1 MLRAMHPAVPRTRSA
16 KRIAGEQGSKRKT
29 AMAGEGQNSG
39 SQISLARFFRIF
51 FDILKPEANFYW
63 LAAVYGIGISLLSL
77 ATPIS
82 VQMLINTIA
91 NTALTAP
98 LVMLSLTLFG
108 LLTIS
113 SLIYALRVHLMEVF
127 ARRFYA
133 RMVAEISLISVYAQ
147 NPYFGDIKGSSLFNR
162 YFDVVYVQTA
172 IPILFIGGFTVLLQ
186 IAVGFVLVSLYHPYF
201 LGFTLVMIAL
211 IWIIWLAW
219 GASALRTGIELS
231 HAKHRTAEWLET
243 IGGSNGFF
251 KSQRRI
257 DYALDRTD
265 DFTRVYINHRK
276 RHFRH
281 LFSQTIAFLL
291 MYAAASAALLGLGGY
306 LVIQNQLTLG
316 QLVAAELVLSAAF
329 LGVAQLG
336 SYLGYFYDLFAAV
349 EEISQF
355 YDVEQEQPKG
365 ADPFEGPDHTL
376 VMKGVR
382 GHARHENA
390 QFDLEIPSGSIIMAT
405 ASHYGVQR
413 LFKDLLKMHV
423 LPEGGYATMGGIDIK
438 DIEAHHLR
446 NNVHVLDRPT
456 FVEMTIREY
465 LALSCKETA
474 SRRMVAA
481 LETVGLTN
489 TIATFDRGLDTPIA
503 STGYPLSA
511 VELQQLKL
519 ANALLEQPRI
529 LVLSRL
535 FDLLDPIPLQRA
547 ITELREQAYSTV
559 IYFSNRQIDL
569 GFDRFLYLEAH
580 QQRYFD
586 NFSDFCAA
594 ANHIPPR
601 ALGLDRGLAAA
612 TTYPAGE

>member
-1 MLRAMHPAVPRTRSA
+1 
-16 KRIAGEQGSKRKT
+16 
-29 AMAGEGQNSG
+29 MAREGQSYG
-39 SQISLARFFRIF
+39 SQISLVKFFRIF
-51 FDILKPEANFYW
+51 FEILKPEANFYW
-63 LAAVYGIGISLLSL
+63 LAVVYGVGISLLSL

-108 LLTIS
+108 LLFIS
-113 SLIYALRVHLMEVF
+113 SMIYALRIHLMELF

-147 NPYFGDIKGSSLFNR
+147 NPFFGDFKSSPLFNR

-172 IPILFIGGFTVLLQ
+172 IPILFIGGFTTLLQ

-211 IWIIWLAW
+211 MWLVWLAW
-219 GASALRTGIELS
+219 GSRALRTGVDLS
-231 HAKHRTAEWLET
+231 HAKHKTAAWLQT

-257 DYALDRTD
+257 DYALDKTD
-265 DFTRVYINHRK
+265 DYTRVYVTERK

-291 MYAAASAALLGLGGY
+291 MYAAASAALLGLGGW

-336 SYLGYFYDLFAAV
+336 TYLGYFYDLFAAV

-365 ADPFEGPDHTL
+365 ADPFEGPDHTIA
-376 VMKGVR
+376 MKGVR
-382 GHARHENA
+382 GHARHESA
-390 QFDLEIPSGSIIMAT
+390 QFDLEIPSGSIIMAA
-405 ASHYGVQR
+405 ASHHGVQR
-413 LFKDLLKMHV
+413 LFNNLLKMHV
-423 LPEGGYATMGGIDIK
+423 LPEGGYATLGGIDVK
-438 DIEAHHLR
+438 DIEPHHLR
-446 NNVHVLDRPT
+446 KNVHVLDRPS

-465 LALSCKETA
+465 LALSSKA
-474 SRRMVAA
+474 SAPQRMIDA
-481 LETVGLTN
+481 LETVGLAD
-489 TIATFDRGLDTPIA
+489 TISTFEKGLDTPIA
-503 STGYPLSA
+503 ATGYPLSA

-519 ANALLEQPRI
+519 ANALLEAPRI

-535 FDLLDPIPLQRA
+535 FDLLDPEPLQRA
-547 ITELREQAYSTV
+547 IAALREQAYSTV
-559 IYFSNRQIDL
+559 IYFSNRRIDL

-586 NFSDFCAA
+586 NFDDFNAVVTHLA
-594 ANHIPPR
+594 PP
-601 ALGLDRGLAAA
+601 APGLARK
-612 TTYPAGE
+612 GGQ

>member
-1 MLRAMHPAVPRTRSA
+1 
-16 KRIAGEQGSKRKT
+16 
-29 AMAGEGQNSG
+29 MAGEGQHYG
-39 SQISLARFFRIF
+39 SQISLAKFFRIF
-51 FDILKPEANFYW
+51 FEILKPESSFYW
-63 LAAVYGIGISLLSL
+63 LAAVYGVGISLLSL

-108 LLTIS
+108 LLLIS
-113 SLIYALRVHLMEVF
+113 SLLYALRIHLMEVF

-147 NPYFGDIKGSSLFNR
+147 NPFFGDIKASSLFNR
-162 YFDVVYVQTA
+162 YFDVVYVQTL

-201 LGFTLVMIAL
+201 LGFTLVMIAM
-211 IWIIWLAW
+211 IWVIWLTW
-219 GASALRTGIELS
+219 GARALRTGVDLS
-231 HAKHRTAEWLET
+231 HAKHKTAAWLQT
-243 IGGSNGFF
+243 IGDSNGFF

-257 DYALDRTD
+257 DYVLDKTD
-265 DFTRVYINHRK
+265 DFTRDYISHRK

-281 LFSQTIAFLL
+281 LFSQTIAFLF
-291 MYAAASAALLGLGGY
+291 MYAAASATLLGLGGY
-306 LVIQNQLTLG
+306 LVIENQLTLG

-336 SYLGYFYDLFAAV
+336 SYIGYFYDLFAAI

-365 ADPFEGPDHTL
+365 ADPFEGPDHTI
-376 VMKGVR
+376 VMKAVR
-382 GHARHENA
+382 GHARHEPA
-390 QFDLEIPSGSIIMAT
+390 QFDLEIPSGSIIMAA
-405 ASHYGVQR
+405 ASHHGVQR
-413 LFKDLLKMHV
+413 LFNNLLKMHV
-423 LPEGGYATMGGIDIK
+423 LPQGGYATLGGVDVK

-446 NNVHVLDRPT
+446 KNIHVLDRPT

-465 LALSCKETA
+465 LALACKETA
-474 SRRMVAA
+474 SKRMVAA
-481 LETVGLTN
+481 LETVGLTG
-489 TIATFDRGLDTPIA
+489 TIATFDKGLDTPLA
-503 STGYPLSA
+503 MTGHPLSS

-535 FDLLDPIPLQRA
+535 FDMLDPEPLQRA
-547 ITELREQAYSTV
+547 IAELRSQAYSTV
-559 IYFSNRQIDL
+559 IYFSNRRIDL
-569 GFDRFLYLEAH
+569 GFDRFLYLEAN
-580 QQRYFD
+580 QQRIFD
-586 NFSDFCAA
+586 DFDAFNA
-594 ANHIPPR
+594 VVNQSPPR
-601 ALGLDRGLAAA
+601 APGLDRPHSLPHTA
-612 TTYPAGE
+612 AGE

>member
-1 MLRAMHPAVPRTRSA
+1 
-16 KRIAGEQGSKRKT
+16 
-29 AMAGEGQNSG
+29 MAGEGQSYG
-39 SQISLARFFRIF
+39 SQISLAKFFRIF

-63 LAAVYGIGISLLSL
+63 LAAVYGVGISLLSL

-98 LVMLSLTLFG
+98 LVVLSLTLFV

-113 SLIYALRVHLMEVF
+113 SLIYALRVHLLELF

-147 NPYFGDIKGSSLFNR
+147 NPFFGDVKKSALFNR

-211 IWIIWLAW
+211 IWVIWLTW
-219 GASALRTGIELS
+219 GSRALRTGVDLS
-231 HAKHRTAEWLET
+231 HAKHKTAEWLQS

-257 DYALDRTD
+257 DYALDKTD
-265 DFTRVYINHRK
+265 EYTAKYITERK

-281 LFSQTIAFLL
+281 LFSQTIGFLL
-291 MYAAASAALLGLGGY
+291 MYAAASAALLGLGGW

-329 LGVAQLG
+329 AGVAQIG

-365 ADPFEGPDHTL
+365 GDPFEGSDHTIIF
-376 VMKGVR
+376 KGVR
-382 GHARHENA
+382 GQARHEAA
-390 QFDLEIPSGSIIMAT
+390 QLDLEIPSGAIIMAD
-405 ASHYGVQR
+405 ASHHGVQR
-413 LFKDLLKMHV
+413 LLTSLLKMHV
-423 LPEGGYATMGGIDIK
+423 LPQGGYATLGGIDVK
-438 DIEAHHLR
+438 DIEPHHLR
-446 NNVHVLDRPT
+446 KNVHVLDRPT
-456 FVEMTIREY
+456 VVEMTIREY

-474 SRRMVAA
+474 PRRMVAA
-481 LETVGLTN
+481 LETVGLADTV
-489 TIATFDRGLDTPIA
+489 ATFEKGLDTPLA
-503 STGYPLSA
+503 ATGYPLSA

-519 ANALLEQPRI
+519 ANALLEGPRI

-535 FDLLDPIPLQRA
+535 FDLIDPEPLQRA
-547 ITELREQAYSTV
+547 ITELRSQAFSTV
-559 IYFSNRQIDL
+559 IYFSNRRIDL
-569 GFDRFLYLEAH
+569 GFDRFLYLEAKR
-580 QQRYFD
+580 QRYFD
-586 NFSDFCAA
+586 NFEDFCAA
-594 ANHIPPR
+594 ASRAPTPP
-601 ALGLDRGLAAA
+601 ASRG
-612 TTYPAGE
+612 YPRPPLLEAGE

>member
-1 MLRAMHPAVPRTRSA
+1 
-16 KRIAGEQGSKRKT
+16 
-29 AMAGEGQNSG
+29 MAGDGPSYG
-39 SQISLARFFRIF
+39 SRISLTKFFRIF

-98 LVMLSLTLFG
+98 LVVLSLTLFG

-113 SLIYALRVHLMEVF
+113 SLLYALRVHLLELF

-147 NPYFGDIKGSSLFNR
+147 NPFFNDANKGSLFNR

-172 IPILFIGGFTVLLQ
+172 IPILFIGGFTTLLQ

-201 LGFTLVMIAL
+201 LAFTLVMIAL
-211 IWIIWLAW
+211 IWVIWLVW
-219 GASALRTGIELS
+219 GARALRTGIDLS
-231 HAKHRTAEWLET
+231 HAKHATAAWIET
-243 IGGSNGFF
+243 VGSSNGFF

-257 DYALDRTD
+257 DYALDKTD
-265 DFTRVYINHRK
+265 DYTRVYINERK

-281 LFSQTIAFLL
+281 LFAQTIAFLL
-291 MYAAASAALLGLGGY
+291 MYAAASAALLGLGGW

-329 LGVAQLG
+329 VGVAQLG

-365 ADPFEGPDHTL
+365 ADPFDGPDHTI

-382 GHARHENA
+382 GMARHEA
-390 QFDLEIPSGSIIMAT
+390 VQFDLEIPSGAIVMAA
-405 ASHYGVQR
+405 ASQHGVQR
-413 LFKDLLKMHV
+413 LFTNLLKLHV
-423 LPEGGYATMGGIDIK
+423 LPQGGIATLGGIDMK
-438 DIEAHHLR
+438 AIEAHHLR
-446 NNVHVLDRPT
+446 KNVHVLDRPST
-456 FVEMTIREY
+456 VEMTIREY
-465 LALSCKETA
+465 LALSCPDTA
-474 SRRMVAA
+474 PQRMLGA
-481 LETVGLTN
+481 LETVGLAS
-489 TIATFDRGLDTPIA
+489 TIAALEKGLDTPLA

-519 ANALLEQPRI
+519 ANALLERPRI

-535 FDLLDPIPLQRA
+535 FDLLDPEPIERA
-547 ITELREQAYSTV
+547 VAELRAQAYSTV
-559 IYFSNRQIDL
+559 IYFSNRRIDL
-569 GFDRFLYLEAH
+569 GFDRFLYLEPDR
-580 QQRYFD
+580 QRF
-586 NFSDFCAA
+586 FASFEEFTAA
-594 ANHIPPR
+594 QARPEG
-601 ALGLDRGLAAA
+601 A
-612 TTYPAGE
+612 

>member
-1 MLRAMHPAVPRTRSA
+1 MADEGQHY
-16 KRIAGEQGSKRKT
+16 GSK
-29 AMAGEGQNSG
+29 
-39 SQISLARFFRIF
+39 ISLAKFFRIF
-51 FDILKPEANFYW
+51 FGILKPEANFYW
-63 LAAVYGIGISLLSL
+63 LAAVYGAGISLLSL

-98 LVMLSLTLFG
+98 LVMLALTLFG
-108 LLTIS
+108 LLLIS
-113 SLIYALRVHLMEVF
+113 SLIYALRIHLMEVF

-147 NPYFGDIKGSSLFNR
+147 NPFFSDIKASSLFNR
-162 YFDVVYVQTA
+162 YFDVVYVQTL
-172 IPILFIGGFTVLLQ
+172 IPVLFISGFTVLLQ

-201 LGFTLVMIAL
+201 LGFTLVMVAL
-211 IWIIWLAW
+211 IWVVWLTW
-219 GASALRTGIELS
+219 GARALRTGIDLS
-231 HAKHRTAEWLET
+231 HAKHKTADWLQT
-243 IGGSNGFF
+243 IGDSNGFF

-257 DYALDRTD
+257 DYALDKTD
-265 DFTRVYINHRK
+265 DFTREYINHRK

-281 LFSQTIAFLL
+281 LFSQTVAFLF
-291 MYAAASAALLGLGGY
+291 MYAAASAALLGLGGW
-306 LVIQNQLTLG
+306 LVIENQLTLG

-336 SYLGYFYDLFAAV
+336 NYLNYFYDLFAAV

-355 YDVEQEQPKG
+355 YDVEQEAPKG
-365 ADPFEGPDHTL
+365 ADPFDGPDHTI
-376 VMKGVR
+376 VFKGVR
-382 GHARHENA
+382 GHARHEPA
-390 QFDLEIPSGSIIMAT
+390 QFDLEIPSGAIIMAA
-405 ASHYGVQR
+405 ASHHGVQR
-413 LFKDLLKMHV
+413 LFKDLLKLHV
-423 LPEGGYATMGGIDIK
+423 LPEGGYATLGGVDVK

-456 FVEMTIREY
+456 LVDMTIREY
-465 LALSCKETA
+465 LALSCKDTA

-489 TIATFDRGLDTPIA
+489 AIATFDKGLDTPLA

-519 ANALLEQPRI
+519 ANALLERPRI

-535 FDLLDPIPLQRA
+535 FDLLDPEPLQRA
-547 ITELREQAYSTV
+547 IAELREQAYSTV
-559 IYFSNRQIDL
+559 IYFSNRRIDL
-569 GFDRFLYLEAH
+569 GFDRFLYLEAQ

-586 NFSDFCAA
+586 TFDAFCAA
-594 ANHIPPR
+594 QNTAPPR
-601 ALGLDRGLAAA
+601 REGGA
-612 TTYPAGE
+612 

>member
-1 MLRAMHPAVPRTRSA
+1 
-16 KRIAGEQGSKRKT
+16 
-29 AMAGEGQNSG
+29 MAGEGQSYG
-39 SQISLARFFRIF
+39 SQISLVKFFRIF

-98 LVMLSLTLFG
+98 LVVLSLTLFG
-108 LLTIS
+108 LLFIS
-113 SLIYALRVHLMEVF
+113 SMLYALRVHLMELF

-147 NPYFGDIKGSSLFNR
+147 NPFFDDAKKGDLFNR

-172 IPILFIGGFTVLLQ
+172 IPILFIGGFTTLLQ

-201 LGFTLVMIAL
+201 LGFTLIMIAL
-211 IWIIWLAW
+211 IWVVWLTW
-219 GASALRTGIELS
+219 GSRALRTGVDLS
-231 HAKHRTAEWLET
+231 HAKHKTAAWLQT

-257 DYALDRTD
+257 DYALDKTD
-265 DFTRVYINHRK
+265 DYTRQYITDRK

-281 LFSQTIAFLL
+281 LFAQTIAFLL
-291 MYAAASAALLGLGGY
+291 MYAAASAALLGLGGW

-329 LGVAQLG
+329 FGVAQLG

-365 ADPFEGPDHTL
+365 ADPFEGPDHAI

-382 GHARHENA
+382 GKARHEEA
-390 QFDLEIPSGSIIMAT
+390 QFDLEVPSGSIIMAA
-405 ASHYGVQR
+405 ASQHGVQR
-413 LFKDLLKMHV
+413 LFTNLLKMHA
-423 LPEGGYATMGGIDIK
+423 LPESGFATLGGVDMKA
-438 DIEAHHLR
+438 IEAHHLR
-446 NNVHVLDRPT
+446 KNVHVLDRPSI
-456 FVEMTIREY
+456 VEMTIREY
-465 LALSCKETA
+465 LALSCPDTA
-474 SRRMVAA
+474 PQRMIGA
-481 LETVGLTN
+481 LETVGL
-489 TIATFDRGLDTPIA
+489 ATMISTLEKGLDTPLA
-503 STGYPLSA
+503 ATGYPLSA

-519 ANALLEQPRI
+519 ANALLERPRI

-535 FDLLDPIPLQRA
+535 FDLIDPEPIARA
-547 ITELREQAYSTV
+547 VTELRAQAYSTV
-559 IYFSNRQIDL
+559 IYFSNRRIDL

-580 QQRYFD
+580 QQRYFA
-586 NFSDFCAA
+586 NFEEFSAA
-594 ANHIPPR
+594 MNRP
-601 ALGLDRGLAAA
+601 A
-612 TTYPAGE
+612 TYTGAPIAQGGA

>member
-1 MLRAMHPAVPRTRSA
+1 
-16 KRIAGEQGSKRKT
+16 
-29 AMAGEGQNSG
+29 MAGEGQHYG
-39 SQISLARFFRIF
+39 SQISLAKFFRIF
-51 FDILKPEANFYW
+51 FEILKPESSFYW
-63 LAAVYGIGISLLSL
+63 LAAVYGVGISLLSL

-108 LLTIS
+108 LLLIS
-113 SLIYALRVHLMEVF
+113 SLLYALRIHLMEVF

-147 NPYFGDIKGSSLFNR
+147 NPFFGDIKASSLFNR
-162 YFDVVYVQTA
+162 YFDVVYVQTL

-201 LGFTLVMIAL
+201 LGFTLVMIAM
-211 IWIIWLAW
+211 IWVIWLTW
-219 GASALRTGIELS
+219 GARALRTGVDLS
-231 HAKHRTAEWLET
+231 HAKHKTAAWLQT
-243 IGGSNGFF
+243 IGDSNGFF

-257 DYALDRTD
+257 DYVLDKTD
-265 DFTRVYINHRK
+265 DFTRDYISHRK

-281 LFSQTIAFLL
+281 LFSQTIAFLF

-306 LVIQNQLTLG
+306 LVIENQLTLG

-336 SYLGYFYDLFAAV
+336 SYIGYFYDLFAAI

-365 ADPFEGPDHTL
+365 ADPFEGPDHTI
-376 VMKGVR
+376 VMKAVR
-382 GHARHENA
+382 GHARHEPA
-390 QFDLEIPSGSIIMAT
+390 QFDLEIPTGSIIMAA
-405 ASHYGVQR
+405 ASHHGVQR
-413 LFKDLLKMHV
+413 LFNNLLKMHV
-423 LPEGGYATMGGIDIK
+423 LPQGGYATLGGVDVK

-446 NNVHVLDRPT
+446 KNIHVLDRPT

-465 LALSCKETA
+465 LALACKETA
-474 SRRMVAA
+474 SKRMVAA
-481 LETVGLTN
+481 LETVGLTG
-489 TIATFDRGLDTPIA
+489 TIATFDKGLDTPLA
-503 STGYPLSA
+503 MTGYPLSS

-535 FDLLDPIPLQRA
+535 FDMLDPEPLQRA
-547 ITELREQAYSTV
+547 IAELRSQAYSTV
-559 IYFSNRQIDL
+559 IYFSNRRIDL
-569 GFDRFLYLEAH
+569 GFDRFLYLEAN
-580 QQRYFD
+580 QQRIFD
-586 NFSDFCAA
+586 DFDAF
-594 ANHIPPR
+594 NTVVNQSPPR
-601 ALGLDRGLAAA
+601 APGLDRPHSLPHTA
-612 TTYPAGE
+612 AGE

>member
-1 MLRAMHPAVPRTRSA
+1 
-16 KRIAGEQGSKRKT
+16 
-29 AMAGEGQNSG
+29 MAGEGQHYG
-39 SQISLARFFRIF
+39 SRISLVKFFRIF
-51 FDILKPEANFYW
+51 FDILRPEANFYW
-63 LAAVYGIGISLLSL
+63 LAVVYGIGISLLSL

-108 LLTIS
+108 LLFLS
-113 SLIYALRVHLMEVF
+113 SMLYALRVHLMELF

-133 RMVAEISLISVYAQ
+133 RMVAEISLIAVYAQ
-147 NPYFGDIKGSSLFNR
+147 NPFFNDAKKGSLFNR

-172 IPILFIGGFTVLLQ
+172 IPILFIGGFTTLLQ

-201 LGFTLVMIAL
+201 LVFTLVMIAA
-211 IWIIWLAW
+211 IWIVWLTW
-219 GASALRTGIELS
+219 GSRALRTGVDLS
-231 HAKHRTAEWLET
+231 HAKHATASWLET
-243 IGGSNGFF
+243 LGGSNGFF

-257 DYALDRTD
+257 DYALDKTD
-265 DFTRVYINHRK
+265 DHTRDYIGHRK

-281 LFSQTIAFLL
+281 LFSQTIAFLV
-291 MYAAASAALLGLGGY
+291 MYAAASAALLGLGGW

-329 LGVAQLG
+329 FGVAQLG

-365 ADPFEGPDHTL
+365 ADPFDGPDHTI

-382 GHARHENA
+382 GSARHEDA
-390 QFDLEIPSGSIIMAT
+390 QFDLEIPSGSIIMAA
-405 ASHYGVQR
+405 ASHHGVQR
-413 LFKDLLKMHV
+413 LFTNLLKLHV
-423 LPEGGYATMGGIDIK
+423 LPENGYATLGDIDMK
-438 DIEAHHLR
+438 ALEAHHLR
-446 NNVHVLDRPT
+446 KNVRVLDRPSI
-456 FVEMTIREY
+456 VEMTIREY
-465 LALSCKETA
+465 LALSCPDTA
-474 SRRMVAA
+474 PQRMIGA
-481 LETVGLTN
+481 LETVGLTDM
-489 TIATFDRGLDTPIA
+489 IATLDKGLDTPLA

-519 ANALLEQPRI
+519 ANALLERPRI

-535 FDLLDPIPLQRA
+535 FDLLDPEPIARA
-547 ITELREQAYSTV
+547 VTELRSQAYTTV
-559 IYFSNRQIDL
+559 IYFSNRRIDL

-580 QQRYFD
+580 QQRFF
-586 NFSDFCAA
+586 NTFEEFSAA
-594 ANHIPPR
+594 MN
-601 ALGLDRGLAAA
+601 LAR
-612 TTYPAGE
+612 PAPGAPLTKGGA

>member
-1 MLRAMHPAVPRTRSA
+1 
-16 KRIAGEQGSKRKT
+16 
-29 AMAGEGQNSG
+29 MAGEGQNNG
-39 SQISLARFFRIF
+39 AEISLAKFFRIF
-51 FDILKPEANFYW
+51 FEILKPEANFYW

-113 SLIYALRVHLMEVF
+113 SLLYALRVHLMELF

-147 NPYFGDIKGSSLFNR
+147 NPFFGDFKKSPLFNR

-172 IPILFIGGFTVLLQ
+172 IPILFIGGFTTLLQ

-211 IWIIWLAW
+211 IWVVWLIW
-219 GASALRTGIELS
+219 GGRALRTGIDLS
-231 HAKHRTAEWLET
+231 HAKHQTAGWLEL

-257 DYALDRTD
+257 DYALDKTD
-265 DFTRVYINHRK
+265 EFTGRYIVERK

-291 MYAAASAALLGLGGY
+291 MYAAASAALLGLGGW

-329 LGVAQLG
+329 FGVAQLG

-349 EEISQF
+349 EEISHF

-365 ADPFEGPDHTL
+365 ADPFEGPDHTI
-376 VMKGVR
+376 VMKAVR
-382 GHARHENA
+382 GYARHEEA
-390 QFDLEIPSGSIIMAT
+390 QFDLEIPSGSIIMAA
-405 ASHYGVQR
+405 ASHHGVQR
-413 LFKDLLKMHV
+413 LFNNLLKMHV
-423 LPEGGYATMGGIDIK
+423 LPQGGYATLGGIDVK

-446 NNVHVLDRPT
+446 KNVHVLDRPT

-465 LALSCKETA
+465 LALSCKDTA
-474 SRRMVAA
+474 PKRMVAA
-481 LETVGLTN
+481 LETVGLAD
-489 TIATFDRGLDTPIA
+489 TIATFDKGLDTPIA
-503 STGYPLSA
+503 STGFPLSS

-519 ANALLEQPRI
+519 ANALLERPRI

-535 FDLLDPIPLQRA
+535 FDLLDPEPLQRA
-547 ITELREQAYSTV
+547 ISELREQAYSTV
-559 IYFSNRQIDL
+559 ICFSNRRIDL
-569 GFDRFLYLEAH
+569 GFDRFLYLEANR
-580 QQRYFD
+580 QTYFD
-586 NFSDFCAA
+586 NFDEFCAV
-594 ANHIPPR
+594 AN
-601 ALGLDRGLAAA
+601 
-612 TTYPAGE
+612 AGANGQAEG

>member
-1 MLRAMHPAVPRTRSA
+1 
-16 KRIAGEQGSKRKT
+16 
-29 AMAGEGQNSG
+29 MAGEGQSYG
-39 SQISLARFFRIF
+39 SKISLVKFFRIF

-98 LVMLSLTLFG
+98 LVVLSLTLFG
-108 LLTIS
+108 LLFIS
-113 SLIYALRVHLMEVF
+113 SMLYALRVHLMELF

-133 RMVAEISLISVYAQ
+133 RMVAEMSLISVYAQ
-147 NPYFGDIKGSSLFNR
+147 NPFFGDQKKSALFNR

-172 IPILFIGGFTVLLQ
+172 IPILFIGGFTTLLQ

-211 IWIIWLAW
+211 IWVVWLVW
-219 GASALRTGIELS
+219 GSRALRTGVDLS
-231 HAKHRTAEWLET
+231 HAKHATAAWLQT
-243 IGGSNGFF
+243 VGASNGFF

-257 DYALDRTD
+257 DYALDKTD
-265 DFTRVYINHRK
+265 DHTRDYITQRK

-291 MYAAASAALLGLGGY
+291 MYAAASAALLGLGGW

-329 LGVAQLG
+329 FGVAQLG

-349 EEISQF
+349 EEISHF

-365 ADPFEGPDHTL
+365 DDPFDGPDHTI

-382 GHARHENA
+382 GRARHEDA
-390 QFDLEIPSGSIIMAT
+390 QFDLEIPSGAIIMAA
-405 ASHYGVQR
+405 ASQHGVQR
-413 LFKDLLKMHV
+413 LFTSLLKLHA
-423 LPEGGYATMGGIDIK
+423 LPQGGIATLGGIDMK
-438 DIEAHHLR
+438 AIEPHHLR
-446 NNVHVLDRPT
+446 KNVHVLDRPST
-456 FVEMTIREY
+456 VEMTIREY
-465 LALSCKETA
+465 LALSCPDTA
-474 SRRMVAA
+474 PQRMIGA
-481 LETVGLTN
+481 LETVGLADMM
-489 TIATFDRGLDTPIA
+489 ATLEKGLDTPLA
-503 STGYPLSA
+503 ATGYPLSA

-519 ANALLEQPRI
+519 ANALLERPRI

-535 FDLLDPIPLQRA
+535 FDLIDPEPIARA
-547 ITELREQAYSTV
+547 VTELRSQSYSTV
-559 IYFSNRQIDL
+559 IYFSNRRIDL

-586 NFSDFCAA
+586 TFEEFCTAMNRPAA
-594 ANHIPPR
+594 FTGSVPTKGGA
-601 ALGLDRGLAAA
+601 
-612 TTYPAGE
+612 

>member
-1 MLRAMHPAVPRTRSA
+1 
-16 KRIAGEQGSKRKT
+16 
-29 AMAGEGQNSG
+29 MAGEGQNYG
-39 SQISLARFFRIF
+39 SQISLVKFFRIF

-108 LLTIS
+108 LLLIS
-113 SLIYALRVHLMEVF
+113 SMLYALRVHLMEIF

-147 NPYFGDIKGSSLFNR
+147 NPFFYDAKKGSLFNR
-162 YFDVVYVQTA
+162 YFDVIYVQTA
-172 IPILFIGGFTVLLQ
+172 IPILFIGGFTTLLQ

-201 LGFTLVMIAL
+201 LGFTLVTIAL
-211 IWIIWLAW
+211 IWVVWLSW
-219 GASALRTGIELS
+219 GSRALRTGVDVS
-231 HAKHRTAEWLET
+231 HAKHGTAAWLET

-257 DYALDRTD
+257 DYALDKTD
-265 DFTRVYINHRK
+265 DYTRVYIGHRK

-281 LFSQTIAFLL
+281 LFSQTIAFLV

-306 LVIQNQLTLG
+306 LVIQNELTLG

-329 LGVAQLG
+329 FGVAQLG

-365 ADPFEGPDHTL
+365 ADPFEGPDHTI

-382 GHARHENA
+382 GHARHEGA
-390 QFDLEIPSGSIIMAT
+390 QFDLEIPSGAMIMAA
-405 ASHYGVQR
+405 ASHHGVQR
-413 LFKDLLKMHV
+413 LFTNILKLHD
-423 LPEGGYATMGGIDIK
+423 LPEAGFATLGGIDIK
-438 DIEAHHLR
+438 AIETHHLR
-446 NNVHVLDRPT
+446 KNVHVLDRPSI
-456 FVEMTIREY
+456 VEMTIREY
-465 LALSCKETA
+465 LALSCPDTA
-474 SRRMVAA
+474 PQRMIGA
-481 LETVGLTN
+481 LETVGLSDM
-489 TIATFDRGLDTPIA
+489 IATLEKGLDTPLA

-519 ANALLEQPRI
+519 ANALLERPRI

-535 FDLLDPIPLQRA
+535 FDLIDPEPIARA
-547 ITELREQAYSTV
+547 VNELRQQAYTTV
-559 IYFSNRQIDL
+559 IYFSNRRIDL
-569 GFDRFLYLEAH
+569 GFDRFLYLEADR
-580 QQRYFD
+580 QRYFATFEE
-586 NFSDFCAA
+586 FSAA
-594 ANHIPPR
+594 MNLPPR
-601 ALGLDRGLAAA
+601 P
-612 TTYPAGE
+612 PAGAPLSGGEA

>member
-1 MLRAMHPAVPRTRSA
+1 
-16 KRIAGEQGSKRKT
+16 
-29 AMAGEGQNSG
+29 MADSGANNGQSYG
-39 SQISLARFFRIF
+39 SQISLVKFFRIF

-63 LAAVYGIGISLLSL
+63 LAAVYGVGISLLSL

-98 LVMLSLTLFG
+98 LVVLSLTLFG

-113 SLIYALRVHLMEVF
+113 SLIYALRVHLMELF

-147 NPYFGDIKGSSLFNR
+147 NPFFSDLKSSPLFNR
-162 YFDVVYVQTA
+162 YFDVIYVQTA
-172 IPILFIGGFTVLLQ
+172 IPILFIGGFTTLLQ

-201 LGFTLVMIAL
+201 LAFTLVTIAL
-211 IWIIWLAW
+211 IWVVWLAW
-219 GASALRTGIELS
+219 GGRALRTGVDLS
-231 HAKHRTAEWLET
+231 HAKHKTAAWLQT

-257 DYALDRTD
+257 DYALDKTD
-265 DFTRVYINHRK
+265 EYTRVYITERK

-281 LFSQTIAFLL
+281 LFSQTMAFLL
-291 MYAAASAALLGLGGY
+291 MYAAASAVLLGLGGW

-329 LGVAQLG
+329 FGVAQLG

-365 ADPFEGPDHTL
+365 ADPFEGPDHTI

-382 GHARHENA
+382 GPARHEDA
-390 QFDLEIPSGSIIMAT
+390 QFDLEIPSGAIIMAA
-405 ASHYGVQR
+405 ASHHGVQG
-413 LFKDLLKMHV
+413 LFSNLLKMHV
-423 LPEGGYATMGGIDIK
+423 LPKGGYATMGGIDVK

-446 NNVHVLDRPT
+446 KNVHVLDRPT
-456 FVEMTIREY
+456 FVEMTIRDY

-474 SRRMVAA
+474 PRRMVGA
-481 LETVGLTN
+481 LETVGLAD
-489 TIATFDRGLDTPIA
+489 TISTFEKGLDTPIA

-535 FDLLDPIPLQRA
+535 FDLLDPEPLARA
-547 ITELREQAYSTV
+547 ITELRVQAYSTV
-559 IYFSNRQIDL
+559 IYFSNRRIDL
-569 GFDRFLYLEAH
+569 GFDRFLYLEA
-580 QQRYFD
+580 QRQTYFD
-586 NFSDFCAA
+586 DFDSFCAA
-594 ANHIPPR
+594 VNR
-601 ALGLDRGLAAA
+601 RGAHHSDTARGVDA
-612 TTYPAGE
+612 